1 MTTPVVVIVVLIGI
15 LLEIAI
21 VIVIVLVIVTVT
33 VIVIAPSTRACNGT
47 ELFESV
53 RRLLLH
59 HQWRQL
65 HVANCAIAL
74 SVDTPVPRKSLK
86 FAATDVVSIPRQTAL
101 SDPLKATNEYLRDE
115 MQ

>member
-1 MTTPVVVIVVLIGI
+1 MTIPVLVIVVLIGI
-15 LLEIAI
+15 LIEIAI

-74 SVDTPVPRKSLK
+74 SGLDETSRNRGDLNPGHTVTAARQLCIARPVKIS
-86 FAATDVVSIPRQTAL
+86 Q
-101 SDPLKATNEYLRDE
+101 N
-115 MQ
+115 